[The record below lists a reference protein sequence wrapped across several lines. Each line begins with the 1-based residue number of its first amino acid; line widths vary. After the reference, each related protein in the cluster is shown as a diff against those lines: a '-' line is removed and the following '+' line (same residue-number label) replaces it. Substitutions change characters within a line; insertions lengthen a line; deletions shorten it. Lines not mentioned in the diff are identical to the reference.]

1 MKWKAFIS
9 FLIGLIMGGLIGFY
23 LMPTKTLP
31 PPDPEIQIFYKTR
44 DSIITIIDTIKDT
57 KYKIKVIYEKE
68 ADSIW
73 NQSPDDDWKYFINY
87 LRTRFPSDSDSIEAN
102 KRYLQ

>member
-1 MKWKAFIS
+1 VKWKALIS
-9 FLIGLIMGGLIGFY
+9 FLIGLIMGGLVGFY
-23 LMPTKTLP
+23 MTPKPTLP
-31 PPDPEIQIFYKTR
+31 PVEPEIKIFYKTR
-44 DSIITIIDTIKDT
+44 DSLVYIIDTIKDT

-102 KRYLQ
+102 KHYLQ

>member
-1 MKWKAFIS
+1 
-9 FLIGLIMGGLIGFY
+9 MGGLIGFY
-23 LMPTKTLP
+23 LMPVKTLP

-87 LRTRFPSDSDSIEAN
+87 LRARFPSDSDSIEAN
-102 KRYLQ
+102 KHYLQ

>member
-1 MKWKAFIS
+1 VNWKKLTSFFIG
-9 FLIGLIMGGLIGFY
+9 FVIGVLIGFFT
-23 LMPTKTLP
+23 MPTKTLP

-87 LRTRFPSDSDSIEAN
+87 LRTRFPSNSDSTEAN
-102 KRYLQ
+102 KHYLQ

>member
-1 MKWKAFIS
+1 MNWKKLSNYFIG
-9 FLIGLIMGGLIGFY
+9 FVIGVLIGFFT
-23 LMPTKTLP
+23 MPTKTLP

-87 LRTRFPSDSDSIEAN
+87 LRTRFPSDSDSTEAN